1 LKETKHKTMSS
12 MALYQ
17 AIAAKAAKISVR
29 TGVLDESGWS
39 SESAAPEAFE
49 DMDGGGT
56 LLRGRFER
64 KERK

>member
-1 LKETKHKTMSS
+1 
-12 MALYQ
+12 
-17 AIAAKAAKISVR
+17 VR